1 MNSKRFLCFNLE
13 KEEFAIPLI
22 SVREVIGVPEVT
34 PIPQSPNYFLGI
46 MNLRG
51 QVLSVMDLR
60 TKLGIKSTRT
70 DETAVIILDLGDYH
84 LGVMVDQVNSVVELN
99 DSDVS
104 EKPPIDSSKI
114 AESITGVFRRNDKLI
129 LMLDVY
135 KSLSLEDRKSIKN
148 EIKAA

>member
-1 MNSKRFLCFNLE
+1 MSSNRFLCFNLE

-22 SVREVIGVPEVT
+22 SVREVIGVPEIT
-34 PIPQSPNYFLGI
+34 PIPQSPSYLLGI

-51 QVLSVMDLR
+51 QVLTVMDLR
-60 TKLGIKSTRT
+60 LKLGIKNART
-70 DETAVIILDLGDYH
+70 EETAVIILDLGDYH

-104 EKPPIDSSKI
+104 EKPPVDSSKI
-114 AESITGVFRRNDKLI
+114 AEAITGVFRKQDKLI

-148 EIKAA
+148 EIKVA

>member
-1 MNSKRFLCFNLE
+1 MSSKRFLCFNLE

-22 SVREVIGVPEVT
+22 AVREVIGVPEVT
-34 PIPQSPNYFLGI
+34 PIPQSPSYFLGI

-60 TKLGIKSTRT
+60 LKLGIKSVMSE
-70 DETAVIILDLGDYH
+70 ETAVIILDLGDYH

-99 DSDVS
+99 ESEIS
-104 EKPPIDSSKI
+104 EKPPLDSSKI
-114 AESITGVFRRNDKLI
+114 SESITGVFRRSDKLI

-135 KSLSLEDRKSIKN
+135 KTLSLEDRKSIKN